1 MRMDSKRFGRIAL
14 ASFFRG
20 LLLISPIGL
29 TVYVIYLVINFFDSL
44 ISRFSGI
51 HLPPGVGL
59 IILLIAVSVIGFY
72 SSGFI
77 FQKVLDFIEEL
88 ISKNSFAKMI
98 YSSVRDFFSA
108 FVGEKKKFNQPVM
121 VLMFPES
128 GIHKLGFI
136 TRTDLSEL
144 GINDLVAVY
153 FPHSFNFS
161 GNLFLVP
168 KHNIK
173 DLPNF
178 ESADAMKFIVS
189 GGITELGDDEK

>member
-1 MRMDSKRFGRIAL
+1 MKMDSKRFSRIVL

-20 LLLISPIGL
+20 LLLLSPIGL
-29 TVYVIYLVINFFDSL
+29 TIYVIYLVINFFDSL
-44 ISRFSGI
+44 ISRLTGI
-51 HLPPGVGL
+51 HLPPGLGL
-59 IILLIAVSVIGFY
+59 VILLVVISIIGFY
-72 SSGFI
+72 SSKFI

-98 YSSVRDFFSA
+98 YSSIRDFFGA
-108 FVGEKKKFNQPVM
+108 FVGEKKRFTQPVM

-136 TRTDLSEL
+136 TRNDLTHI
-144 GINDLVAVY
+144 GIEDLVAVY

-168 KHNIK
+168 KTNIK
-173 DLPNF
+173 VLPHF